1 MVNLEY
7 GPEGLGLA
15 LPLVGISLRLSHL
28 RLQFLQHTGFTQCCG
43 SGSGAFLPLD
53 PGWGKT
59 GSGMNIPDPLPDSL
73 ETVLWLKYLNSLT
86 RIRYPE
92 SF

>member
-15 LPLVGISLRLSHL
+15 LPLVRISLRLSHL

-43 SGSGAFLPLD
+43 SGSGIWCFFDSWIRDGNKIRIWD
-53 PGWGKT
+53 PG
-59 GSGMNIPDPLPDSL
+59 
-73 ETVLWLKYLNSLT
+73 
-86 RIRYPE
+86 
-92 SF
+92 